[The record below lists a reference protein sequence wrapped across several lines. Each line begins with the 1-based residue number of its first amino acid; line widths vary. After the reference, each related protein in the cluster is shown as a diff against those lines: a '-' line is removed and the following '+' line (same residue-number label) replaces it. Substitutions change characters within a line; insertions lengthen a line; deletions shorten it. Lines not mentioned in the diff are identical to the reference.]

1 MSEVGESSSA
11 AARQA
16 EFKKRLRQLHDRRF
30 EARKANR
37 AEVVEEDRREKLPP
51 NFEQKLAR
59 KQWQIDD
66 LERRKDFEERGED
79 YERARMLETQADSAD
94 KVSAAKRRK
103 QNPDSGFTTYDAMT
117 LRQYQSQTKQMKPD
131 MKNYAVEKADKGS
144 AFYPTVNTLLQG
156 SHYPSRDNITKMTED
171 LEKTIET
178 RQILAPSH
186 IRSGCA
192 VGLYQRAQSQVQRQV
207 GTFLRRVHKGHPSE
221 YRARNGCLINPSI
234 FTLFSGLVLLALNVC
249 FQHFPIDCVYQLIR
263 VYSSLLSVNVNIFK
277 IESICKKSIFA

>member
-171 LEKTIET
+171 LEKTIEKRGKFSRRRT
-178 RQILAPSH
+178 FDPDAPSDFINERNRKYNAKLERFYGEYTKD
-186 IRSGCA
+186 IRQNIERGTA
-192 VGLYQRAQSQVQRQV
+192 V
-207 GTFLRRVHKGHPSE
+207 
-221 YRARNGCLINPSI
+221 
-234 FTLFSGLVLLALNVC
+234 
-249 FQHFPIDCVYQLIR
+249 
-263 VYSSLLSVNVNIFK
+263 
-277 IESICKKSIFA
+277 